1 MLRKISALVC
11 AGAIASGMMSG
22 TYAAE
27 NAEVY
32 FNGEKQS
39 FTVNAEEID
48 GTVFVPIR
56 PVFELFNYKI
66 EWDGMRKRIRTTT
79 AIGKLTIQIGSVL
92 VSQNDYQ
99 AYVISAYPRLL
110 DGTTMIPI
118 DFASAATESS
128 IQFTENNNSIVINS
142 L

>member
-1 MLRKISALVC
+1 MRIKICAFICAAAMALT
-11 AGAIASGMMSG
+11 MSCG
-22 TYAAE
+22 VFAAE
-27 NAEVY
+27 NAEV
-32 FNGEKQS
+32 FLNGEKQN
-39 FTVNAEEID
+39 FTVNVEEID
-48 GTVFVPIR
+48 DTVFVPIR
-56 PVFELFNYKI
+56 PIFELFNYKI
-66 EWDGMRKRIRTTT
+66 EWDGMRQRIRTTT

-99 AYVISAYPRLL
+99 AYVLSKYPRLL

-128 IQFTENNNSIVINS
+128 VQYTKSSNSLLINS